1 MRVLCLLILVAAVG
15 ALAIFAVENQ
25 QEITVTFWQWHWTTN
40 VAVLAAVAFA
50 AGMVGGWSILGLLR
64 RSFNRVTTWDQQR
77 AYR

>member
-1 MRVLCLLILVAAVG
+1 MRVLCLVILVAAVG

-25 QEITVTFWQWHWTTN
+25 QEITVTFWQWHWETN

-77 AYR
+77 A

>member
-15 ALAIFAVENQ
+15 ALAVFAVENQ
-25 QEITVTFWQWHWTTN
+25 QEITVTFWQWHWATN
-40 VAVLAAVAFA
+40 VAVLAAVAFL